1 MKLLI
6 PAILIAV
13 LAALSIR
20 VVVAGRSALGDGD
33 LSSAARAL
41 AELDRVGITRAASV
55 LSRLRQHVDRYEYEE
70 ANVIA
75 TQLLEQIDGQ
85 VP

>member
-1 MKLLI
+1 MRI
-6 PAILIAV
+6 HVTFI
-13 LAALSIR
+13 
-20 VVVAGRSALGDGD
+20 
-33 LSSAARAL
+33 
-41 AELDRVGITRAASV
+41 DRVGITRAASV